1 LQTNSEHNKLQTIIF
16 GGMEQLLQQIELYK
30 QDISHYTATTAAEV
44 ETFRIKYLGTKGLVK
59 DVMGEMKNVP
69 NDQKKQFGLILNE
82 FKLFA
87 EEKWN
92 TIKEAVENAAGDSVD
107 SSFDLTLPGTPV
119 NIGTRHPLSIVRN
132 RVVDIFKS
140 LGFSLAE
147 GPEMEDD
154 WHNFGAMNLPENH
167 PARDMQDTFYISQ
180 NPSWLLR
187 THTSSVQARVMETQK
202 PPIRVICPGRVYRNE
217 TISARAHCFF
227 HQVEGLYIDENVSFA
242 DLKQTLYHFVKEMFG
257 NDVKIRFRPSYFPF
271 TEPSAEMDISCL
283 ICGGDGCNVCKHTG
297 WVEILGSGM
306 VHPKVLENFGIDS
319 NKYTG
324 FAFGM
329 GIERICQLKYRVN
342 DLRLYSQNDLR
353 FLQQFTAAT

>member
-1 LQTNSEHNKLQTIIF
+1 MPIKSELHKLQTIIF

-30 QDISHYTATTAAEV
+30 QDISNYTATTAQEV

-87 EEKWN
+87 EDKWN
-92 TIKEAVENAAGDSVD
+92 TIKEAVENAAGDTVD
-107 SSFDLTLPGTPV
+107 STIDLTLPGTPV

-319 NKYTG
+319 TKYTG